1 MSASASIPQEI
12 AARVRAERK
21 RQGLDQRTLATIA
34 DVAVRSVHRVEQG
47 EATVRF
53 DIVLR
58 VLAALG
64 LEVSIRS
71 RAEVVETVRA
81 RAEQV
86 A

>member
-1 MSASASIPQEI
+1 MRAIVHMSALASTPQEI
-12 AARVRAERK
+12 AARVRDERK
-21 RQGLDQRTLATIA
+21 RQGLDQRTVAMIA
-34 DVAVRSVHRVEQG
+34 NVAVRSVHRVEQG

-71 RAEVVETVRA
+71 RADP
-81 RAEQV
+81 
-86 A
+86 

>member
-1 MSASASIPQEI
+1 MSALASTPQEI
-12 AARVRAERK
+12 AARVRDERK
-21 RQGLDQRTLATIA
+21 RQGLDQRTVAMIA
-34 DVAVRSVHRVEQG
+34 NVGVRSVHRVEQG

-71 RAEVVETVRA
+71 RADP
-81 RAEQV
+81 
-86 A
+86 

>member
-1 MSASASIPQEI
+1 MSAAHSLPDDI

-34 DVAVRSVHRVEQG
+34 NVAVRSVHRVEQG

-71 RAEVVETVRA
+71 RADT
-81 RAEQV
+81 
-86 A
+86 

>member
-1 MSASASIPQEI
+1 MSALASTPQEI
-12 AARVRAERK
+12 AARVRDERK
-21 RQGLDQRTLATIA
+21 RQGLDQRTVAMIA
-34 DVAVRSVHRVEQG
+34 NVAVRSVHRVEQG

-71 RAEVVETVRA
+71 RADP
-81 RAEQV
+81 
-86 A
+86 